1 MDANT
6 ELLNFIF
13 QNSEMGTNTL
23 DELIEIAGDV
33 PFEQVLLKQRE
44 GYKVINQEAVRLM
57 EGSEE
62 EPKGISKFAQIRTYL
77 MIKAS
82 TLTNHSASHFAE
94 MMIQGSI
101 MGIIDLCKQLNSYKE
116 VKPEIRAL
124 AEQLLQFEEGNVEE
138 LKKYL
143 RQDKA

>member
-23 DELIEIAGDV
+23 TELIEISGDV
-33 PFEQVLLKQRE
+33 PFEQLLVKQLE
-44 GYKVINQEAVRLM
+44 GYKAINKEAVALI
-57 EGSEE
+57 ESEEE
-62 EPKGISKFAQIRTYL
+62 EPKGISKFDQIKTYF

-82 TLTNHSASHFAE
+82 TLKDHSASHFAE
-94 MMIQGSI
+94 MMIQGSV
-101 MGIIDLCKQLNSYKE
+101 MGTIDLCKKLNSYTDA
-116 VKPEIRAL
+116 KPEIRAL
-124 AEQLLQFEEGNVEE
+124 AQHLLEFEEGNVEE

-143 RQDKA
+143 RQE

>member
-23 DELIEIAGDV
+23 TELIEISGDV
-33 PFEQVLLKQRE
+33 PFEQLLIKQLE
-44 GYKVINQEAVRLM
+44 GYKAINKEAVALI
-57 EGSEE
+57 ESEE
-62 EPKGISKFAQIRTYL
+62 KEPKGISKFDQIKTYF

-82 TLTNHSASHFAE
+82 TLKDHSASHFAE
-94 MMIQGSI
+94 MMIQGSV
-101 MGIIDLCKQLNSYKE
+101 MGTIDLCKKLNSYTDA
-116 VKPEIRAL
+116 KPEIRAL
-124 AEQLLQFEEGNVEE
+124 AQHLLEFEEGNVEE

-143 RQDKA
+143 RQE